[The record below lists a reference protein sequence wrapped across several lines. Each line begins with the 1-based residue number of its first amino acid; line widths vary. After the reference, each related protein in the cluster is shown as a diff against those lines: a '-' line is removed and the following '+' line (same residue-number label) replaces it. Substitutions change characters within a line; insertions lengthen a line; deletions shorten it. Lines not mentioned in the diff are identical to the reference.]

1 MSQSV
6 TSGPEALKLM
16 ICIKIHPVR
25 ALPTALNILILMHEK
40 GIDTCQGRTLGQV
53 FIYGVSLSTLL
64 DEETEVQK
72 GQITDSGH
80 MTPQ

>member
-6 TSGPEALKLM
+6 TSGPEALELM

-25 ALPTALNILILMHEK
+25 ALPTVLNILILMYEK
-40 GIDTCQGRTLGQV
+40 GIDTRQGRTLGQV

-72 GQITDSGH
+72 GQITEL
-80 MTPQ
+80 TLAT